1 MGHTEACQL
10 RSQSEPDTNSFSN
23 SSVEEQIEV
32 TANDARSTFKL
43 KSSVVYLIN
52 ISHSAN
58 NCLHR

>member
-10 RSQSEPDTNSFSN
+10 RSQSAPDTNSFSK
-23 SSVEEQIEV
+23 VEEQIEV

-58 NCLHR
+58 N